1 MDNFKNIN
9 FILNTLYP
17 NLATSSLLD
26 CYFKYT
32 TNLKEKNKRTQRTL
46 AIKDSFHRLFGRLPP
61 FLGRKCFQRP
71 PHSHNYNDFQPR
83 FFFYQFG
90 DIKKLMKF
98 SKNYQNYLN

>member
-1 MDNFKNIN
+1 MDSFKNIN

-71 PHSHNYNDFQPR
+71 PIHTIIMTFNQ
-83 FFFYQFG
+83 G
-90 DIKKLMKF
+90 F
-98 SKNYQNYLN
+98 SFINLVI